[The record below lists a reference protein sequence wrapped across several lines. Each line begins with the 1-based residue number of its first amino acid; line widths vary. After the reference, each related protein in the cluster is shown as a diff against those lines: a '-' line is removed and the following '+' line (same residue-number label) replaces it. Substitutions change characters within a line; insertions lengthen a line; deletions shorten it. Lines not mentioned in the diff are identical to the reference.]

1 MPPQP
6 SLPPPTATMVA
17 LVVEPP
23 AETDPSM
30 EKAVSEE
37 ELTRAKHR
45 LTWSLIGIGGAI
57 GGTLLLIILA
67 LSVFALYHWGFL
79 RRG

>member
-1 MPPQP
+1 
-6 SLPPPTATMVA
+6 MVA

-23 AETDPSM
+23 AKADPSA
-30 EKAVSEE
+30 ENVVSDE
-37 ELTRAKHR
+37 ELARAKRR

-67 LSVFALYHWGFL
+67 LIVFALYYWGFL
-79 RRG
+79 RHG